1 MNAGVRICLRSH
13 MCKTR
18 INLYIYLYTQSL
30 VTGSEFRE
38 KMSPDYVSLI
48 LWCLDRSSNSE
59 TKTPNFLKIGPG
71 LMKLWDFKYDKVS

>member
-1 MNAGVRICLRSH
+1 MYPI
-13 MCKTR
+13 
-18 INLYIYLYTQSL
+18 
-30 VTGSEFRE
+30 SEFRE

-48 LWCLDRSSNSE
+48 FLDRSTNSE